1 MMRAYVDTN
10 ILVDLVLSRQEFL
23 PDAQRVF
30 AIGYAGEAQLV
41 VSALSFVNTVYL
53 GRKYKFPM
61 DDVLSKLRMI
71 ADFVDVADLSGQ
83 NVVDMLNSGWRD
95 YEDATQ
101 HRSAIDEQA
110 DCIVTRNKKDFKAS
124 TLPVP
129 PDVARFTFASS
140 AIPWRTTL
148 RNRFFSPIN
157 VHCLV

>member
-1 MMRAYVDTN
+1 MRAYVDTN

-101 HRSAIDEQA
+101 YRSAIDEQA
-110 DCIVTRNKKDFKAS
+110 DCIVTRNKKDFKAG
-124 TLPVP
+124 TLPVLSP
-129 PDVARFTFASS
+129 VE
-140 AIPWRTTL
+140 
-148 RNRFFSPIN
+148 FFNKIDSK
-157 VHCLV
+157 

>member
-1 MMRAYVDTN
+1 MIRAYVDTN

-23 PDAQRVF
+23 PNAQRVF

-83 NVVDMLNSGWRD
+83 NVVDMLTSGWRD

-110 DCIVTRNKKDFKAS
+110 DCIVTRNKKDFKAG
-124 TLPVP
+124 TLPVLSP
-129 PDVARFTFASS
+129 VE
-140 AIPWRTTL
+140 
-148 RNRFFSPIN
+148 FFNKIDSK
-157 VHCLV
+157 

>member
-1 MMRAYVDTN
+1 MRAYVDTN

-71 ADFVDVADLSGQ
+71 ADFVDVSDLSGQ

-110 DCIVTRNKKDFKAS
+110 DCIVTRNKKDFKAG
-124 TLPVP
+124 TLPVLTP
-129 PDVARFTFASS
+129 LEFF
-140 AIPWRTTL
+140 
-148 RNRFFSPIN
+148 NRIDSK
-157 VHCLV
+157 

>member
-1 MMRAYVDTN
+1 MRAYVDTN

-71 ADFVDVADLSGQ
+71 ADFVDVSDLSGQ

-110 DCIVTRNKKDFKAS
+110 DCIVTRNKKEGRLYCHTQQEGLQGRHSAC
-124 TLPVP
+124 
-129 PDVARFTFASS
+129 TFPCG
-140 AIPWRTTL
+140 IL
-148 RNRFFSPIN
+148 Q
-157 VHCLV
+157 

>member
-1 MMRAYVDTN
+1 MRAYVDTN

-23 PDAQRVF
+23 PNAQRVF

-83 NVVDMLNSGWRD
+83 NVVDMLTSGWRD

-110 DCIVTRNKKDFKAS
+110 DCIVTRNKKDFKAG
-124 TLPVP
+124 TLPVLSP
-129 PDVARFTFASS
+129 VE
-140 AIPWRTTL
+140 
-148 RNRFFSPIN
+148 FFNKIDSK
-157 VHCLV
+157 

>member
-1 MMRAYVDTN
+1 MRAYVDTN

-23 PDAQRVF
+23 PNAQRVF

-53 GRKYKFPM
+53 GRKYKYPM

-83 NVVDMLNSGWRD
+83 NVVDMLTSGWQD

-101 HRSAIDEQA
+101 YRSAIDEQA
-110 DCIVTRNKKDFKAS
+110 DCIVTRNKKDFKAG
-124 TLPVP
+124 TLPVLSP
-129 PDVARFTFASS
+129 VE
-140 AIPWRTTL
+140 
-148 RNRFFSPIN
+148 FFNKIDSK
-157 VHCLV
+157 

>member
-23 PDAQRVF
+23 PNAQRVF

-83 NVVDMLNSGWRD
+83 NVVDMLTSGWRD

-101 HRSAIDEQA
+101 YRSAINEQA
-110 DCIVTRNKKDFKAS
+110 DCIVTRNKKDFKAG
-124 TLPVP
+124 TLPVLSP
-129 PDVARFTFASS
+129 VE
-140 AIPWRTTL
+140 
-148 RNRFFSPIN
+148 FFNKIDSK
-157 VHCLV
+157 

>member
-1 MMRAYVDTN
+1 MMRAYIDTN
-10 ILVDLVLSRQEFL
+10 ILVDLVFSRQEFL
-23 PDAQRVF
+23 ADAQRVF

-41 VSALSFVNTVYL
+41 VSALSFVNAVYL

-83 NVVDMLNSGWRD
+83 NVIDMLTSGWRD

-101 HRSAIDEQA
+101 HRSAVDEQA

-124 TLPVP
+124 TLPVLTP
-129 PDVARFTFASS
+129 LEFF
-140 AIPWRTTL
+140 
-148 RNRFFSPIN
+148 NRIDSK
-157 VHCLV
+157 

>member
-1 MMRAYVDTN
+1 MRAYVDTN

-61 DDVLSKLRMI
+61 GDVLSKLRMI

-83 NVVDMLNSGWRD
+83 NVVDMLTSGWRD

-124 TLPVP
+124 TLPVLTP
-129 PDVARFTFASS
+129 
-140 AIPWRTTL
+140 L
-148 RNRFFSPIN
+148 EFFNKIDSE
-157 VHCLV
+157 

>member
-1 MMRAYVDTN
+1 MMRAYIDTN
-10 ILVDLVLSRQEFL
+10 ILIDLVFSRQEFL

-53 GRKYKFPM
+53 GRKYKYPM

-83 NVVDMLNSGWRD
+83 NVVDMLTSGWQD

-101 HRSAIDEQA
+101 YRSAIDEQA
-110 DCIVTRNKKDFKAS
+110 DCIVTRNKKDFKAG
-124 TLPVP
+124 TLPVLSP
-129 PDVARFTFASS
+129 VE
-140 AIPWRTTL
+140 
-148 RNRFFSPIN
+148 FFNKIDSK
-157 VHCLV
+157 

>member
-1 MMRAYVDTN
+1 MRAYVDTN

-61 DDVLSKLRMI
+61 GDVLSKLRMI

-83 NVVDMLNSGWRD
+83 NVVDMLTSGWRD

-110 DCIVTRNKKDFKAS
+110 DCIVTRNKKDFKAN
-124 TLPVP
+124 TLPVLTP
-129 PDVARFTFASS
+129 
-140 AIPWRTTL
+140 L
-148 RNRFFSPIN
+148 EFFNKIDSE
-157 VHCLV
+157 

>member
-1 MMRAYVDTN
+1 MRAYVDTN

-71 ADFVDVADLSGQ
+71 ADFVDVSDLSGQ

-124 TLPVP
+124 TLPVLTP
-129 PDVARFTFASS
+129 LEFF
-140 AIPWRTTL
+140 
-148 RNRFFSPIN
+148 NRIDSK
-157 VHCLV
+157 

>member
-1 MMRAYVDTN
+1 MRAYVDTN

-61 DDVLSKLRMI
+61 GDVLSKLRMI

-83 NVVDMLNSGWRD
+83 NVVDMLTSGWRD

-110 DCIVTRNKKDFKAS
+110 DFIVTRNKKDFKAS
-124 TLPVP
+124 TLPVLTP
-129 PDVARFTFASS
+129 LEFF
-140 AIPWRTTL
+140 
-148 RNRFFSPIN
+148 NRIDSK
-157 VHCLV
+157 

>member
-1 MMRAYVDTN
+1 MRAYVDTN

-71 ADFVDVADLSGQ
+71 ADFVDVADLSGH

-124 TLPVP
+124 TLPVLTP
-129 PDVARFTFASS
+129 LEFF
-140 AIPWRTTL
+140 
-148 RNRFFSPIN
+148 NRIDSK
-157 VHCLV
+157 